1 MADENS
7 HLCEQNRT
15 QLIEIFEHS
24 FAPENNSNV
33 SVEEFLTN
41 AQNHCDNVLIH
52 KWISIIVPIIF
63 AIIVL
68 VGIAGNV
75 LVLLV
80 VILKQQ
86 MRNTT
91 NVLMLV
97 SFGVHFIN
105 WIKWVGVQDFLIS
118 FV

>member
-1 MADENS
+1 MGADFEFCDHNQS
-7 HLCEQNRT
+7 
-15 QLIEIFEHS
+15 QLIEIFENS
-24 FAPENNSNV
+24 YSPENNSNV
-33 SVEEFLTN
+33 SVDQFLIN
-41 AQNHCDNVLIH
+41 AQNHCDHLLIH
-52 KWISIIVPIIF
+52 KWISMIVPIIF

-68 VGIAGNV
+68 VGIGGNV

-97 SFGVHFIN
+97 SVFDILCMTYKLDIYF
-105 WIKWVGVQDFLIS
+105 
-118 FV
+118 